1 MERCVLKASTEA
13 LPAMRR
19 SEFRRFGDPEKGDRR
34 KEKEKEKGIITAHVT
49 VEP

>member
-1 MERCVLKASTEA
+1 MERRVLKASTEA

-19 SEFRRFGDPEKGDRR
+19 SEFRRSGDPEKEDKR
-34 KEKEKEKGIITAHVT
+34 KEKKKEKRIITAHVT